1 MNYSVTCL
9 SDDAPTLT
17 GTSTKEFFVFT
28 QADGVRAGTDYTCHV
43 IMTVSAYNGT
53 HLGGGPLGSL
63 WTRTT
68 PKSEKAS
75 ITTVEGKG
83 WFSVVYSTES
93 LAEVQS
99 LIDSCR
105 LVSRSN

>member
-1 MNYSVTCL
+1 MKYSVTCL

-17 GTSTKEFFVFT
+17 GTSTKKFLLFT

-43 IMTVSAYNGT
+43 NMTVSAHNGT
-53 HLGGGPLGSL
+53 YLGGGPLGAL

-68 PKSEKAS
+68 PKSEKVS

-83 WFSVVYSTES
+83 G
-93 LAEVQS
+93 
-99 LIDSCR
+99 
-105 LVSRSN
+105 LVSDVWYNGFVAPVLQGYIFIT

>member
-1 MNYSVTCL
+1 MKYSVTCL

-17 GTSTKEFFVFT
+17 GNSTKEFLLFA

-43 IMTVSAYNGT
+43 TMTVSAYNGT
-53 HLGGGPLGSL
+53 QLGGGPLGSL

-68 PKSEKAS
+68 PKSEKTS

-83 WFSVVYSTES
+83 SMVLYFIFINFLFLFKT
-93 LAEVQS
+93 
-99 LIDSCR
+99 R
-105 LVSRSN
+105 